1 MKLPIPVFALFFA
14 FFVVACG
21 NDSTSTETDNTT
33 DSTTDTT
40 ETTSVDN
47 SSSPSTTMTGNVTG
61 TYLWGDQEGEGGG
74 GYLAIEKQDDGSL
87 KFELDITNGA
97 PNYHTGTATGTMPLD
112 GNVATFET
120 TEFDG
125 DCKIT
130 FTFNDNS
137 VEIKQVSGNDFECGF
152 GQGVVAQGTYTKDK
166 DEAIFKYEGG
176 MQ

>member
-1 MKLPIPVFALFFA
+1 MKLPIPVFALFLT

-21 NDSTSTETDNTT
+21 NDSTSTETDTNT
-33 DSTTDTT
+33 TTDTT
-40 ETTSVDN
+40 ETTAVDN
-47 SSSPSTTMTGNVTG
+47 SSSPSTYTAGDVTG

-74 GYLAIEKQDDGSL
+74 GYLAIEQQDDGSL

-112 GNVATFET
+112 GNIATFST

-125 DCKIT
+125 DCQIT
-130 FTFNDNS
+130 FTFNGTNVD
-137 VEIKQVSGNDFECGF
+137 VKQVSGNDFECGF

-176 MQ
+176 ME